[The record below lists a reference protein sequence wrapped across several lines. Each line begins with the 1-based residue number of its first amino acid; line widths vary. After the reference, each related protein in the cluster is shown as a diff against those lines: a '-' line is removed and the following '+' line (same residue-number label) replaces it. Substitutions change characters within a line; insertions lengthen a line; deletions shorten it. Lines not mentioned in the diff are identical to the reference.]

1 MINFHSLSCSI
12 VTSSCFYCFLQ
23 EHRFQLGTVLNIFF
37 PRYGYIVF
45 FNVSCLACSDI
56 GGIQIIT
63 YYSILLDCKAFVKS
77 EYWTSKGIVKHM
89 IHWPVLSFLTR
100 SIDDIDASTLRA
112 FLPTPKYNC
121 FAVHIRCNN
130 FKTNYNGLKG

>member
-1 MINFHSLSCSI
+1 MISFFVMLHCNYKLFLLLSSGTPI
-12 VTSSCFYCFLQ
+12 LVGNSFEYLL
-23 EHRFQLGTVLNIFF
+23 FQMW
-37 PRYGYIVF
+37 IVF
-45 FNVSCLACSDI
+45 FNVSCLARSDI

-63 YYSILLDCKAFVKS
+63 YSILLDCKAFVQS

-100 SIDDIDASTLRA
+100 SIDDIDSSNLRA

-130 FKTNYNGLKG
+130 FIVD

>member
-1 MINFHSLSCSI
+1 MLHSNYKLFLLLPSGTPILVGNSFEYLLSQI
-12 VTSSCFYCFLQ
+12 W
-23 EHRFQLGTVLNIFF
+23 
-37 PRYGYIVF
+37 IVF

-56 GGIQIIT
+56 GGIQRIT

-130 FKTNYNGLKG
+130 FVVD